1 MKIFH
6 QSSQTT
12 LKCFGFYVKFHDEL
26 EYSGLHIP
34 ISKTC
39 LNQGVM
45 QFSIFV
51 YPFKFNISTI
61 YLVWLICPG
70 VEKDIF

>member
-12 LKCFGFYVKFHDEL
+12 LKGFGFYVNFHDEL

-39 LNQGVM
+39 LRYPIHISQIKKIPYKEFNQE
-45 QFSIFV
+45 
-51 YPFKFNISTI
+51 NL
-61 YLVWLICPG
+61 LVFHRS
-70 VEKDIF
+70 K